1 MELSL
6 EVKGYLVDLI
16 ARESLGKLQIIGM
29 RVGIAPETIRSL
41 NPSEFMRGWT
51 RALLHTDM
59 YESDLDRETSPSE
72 KTALYII
79 EKTGNQDILIETVLD
94 IAKKEKIGGKE
105 DTEIYHELNS
115 LMERTMQCRMDE
127 KWKIIPIFDPIL
139 QITEKQIFIEKKLE
153 EFGFNKTFTNYKDAL
168 NTYKTSSK
176 GSIAL
181 LRSTFES
188 LVDEIIE
195 SKGEELKSN
204 QKDKLAQLEKLGI
217 LKAID
222 NQECPKC
229 HHKKRDS
236 EFNYS
241 YDGIWGLLSHY
252 GSHKELLTEELANL
266 LFTSTLAFT
275 WFLINRY
282 EHLDTKR

>member
-79 EKTGNQDILIETVLD
+79 EKAGNQDILIETVLD

-127 KWKIIPIFDPIL
+127 KWKIIPIFDENL
-139 QITEKQIFIEKKLE
+139 QIIEKEAFIEKKLKE
-153 EFGFNKTFTNYKDAL
+153 LGFKKTLTNYKSAL
-168 NTYKTSSK
+168 KTYPIDYK
-176 GSIAL
+176 GSISL

-188 LVDEIIE
+188 LVSEILE
-195 SKGEELKSN
+195 SKGEIVTHN
-204 QKDKLAQLEKLGI
+204 QKDNLIQLKKFGI
-217 LKAID
+217 LKKIEND
-222 NQECPKC
+222 NEV
-229 HHKKRDS
+229 
-236 EFNYS
+236 EYS
-241 YDGIWGLLSHY
+241 YKVFSLLSYY
-252 GSHKELLTEELANL
+252 GSHTEPITEEEANF
-266 LFTSTLAFT
+266 LFISTLAFI

-282 EHLDTKR
+282 ENMETK